1 MNKSAGTRLDIL
13 QRSFE
18 LIYKNGFQATSIDA
32 IIASTNVTKGAFF
45 YHFKNKEEMGLALI
59 TEVLSPGMQEAMIR
73 PLQAATEPLG
83 AIYKMMEGLLL
94 HDPFFKIEY
103 GCPAVNLIEEMGP
116 LNELF
121 SSALRNLLSAWQ
133 NAIQLVLEDAKAA
146 GKIQEKTDSKE
157 VALFITAGY
166 GGIRNMG
173 KILGKDCYTSFLTQF
188 KAYLNA
194 LQPNNPSPIH

>member
-13 QRSFE
+13 QKSFE

-32 IIASTNVTKGAFF
+32 IIASMHVTKGAFF

-59 TEVLSPGMQEAMIR
+59 TEVLSPGMHNAMIR
-73 PLQAATEPLG
+73 PLQNATDPLE
-83 AIYKMMEGLLL
+83 AIYQMMERLLL

-121 SSALRNLLSAWQ
+121 GNALKDLVLAWQ
-133 NAIQLVLEDAKAA
+133 SAIQLVLTDAKML
-146 GKIQEKTDSKE
+146 GKIKNNAEPEQI
-157 VALFITAGY
+157 ALFITSGY
-166 GGIRNMG
+166 AGIRTMG
-173 KILGKDCYTSFLTQF
+173 KILGKDCYIIFLAQF
-188 KAYLNA
+188 KSYLNT
-194 LQPNNPSPIH
+194 LQPHNPSPF

>member
-1 MNKSAGTRLDIL
+1 MNKSAGTRLHIL
-13 QRSFE
+13 QKSFE

-59 TEVLSPGMQEAMIR
+59 SEVLSPGMHDAMIS
-73 PLQAATEPLG
+73 PLQAATEPLE
-83 AIYKMMEGLLL
+83 AIYQMMERLLL
-94 HDPFFKIEY
+94 HDPLFKIEY

-121 SSALRNLLSAWQ
+121 GNALRDLLLAWQ
-133 NAIQLVLEDAKAA
+133 NAIQLVLKNAKIS
-146 GKIQEKTDSKE
+146 GKVEAHTEPEQ
-157 VALFITAGY
+157 VAIFITAGY

-173 KILGKDCYTSFLTQF
+173 KILGKDCYVTFLTQF
-188 KAYLNA
+188 RTYLNS
-194 LQPNNPSPIH
+194 LQPRNPSLMH